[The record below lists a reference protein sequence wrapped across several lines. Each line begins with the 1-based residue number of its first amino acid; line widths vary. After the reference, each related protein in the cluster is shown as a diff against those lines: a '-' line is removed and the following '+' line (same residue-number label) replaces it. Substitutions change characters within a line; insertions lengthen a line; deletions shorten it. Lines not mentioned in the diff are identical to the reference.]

1 MAQFLIALAVAAI
14 ASSASAFPDEDYISY
29 GCHGGFT
36 GGGTSTA
43 ILSDGRIYRSHRS
56 TYRSEITEP
65 ILVGRN
71 PEAAREIFLAADRVD
86 FLGSPAPK
94 PKSYD
99 CVIAKRIAGHTYGIS
114 VNQKDTPDAA
124 RSLADLFIKL
134 VLAPDESPQ

>member
-1 MAQFLIALAVAAI
+1 VARLVIALVVVAI
-14 ASSASAFPDEDYISY
+14 ASSDSVFPDEDYISY

-56 TYRSEITEP
+56 TYRSEITKA

-71 PEAAREIFLAADRVD
+71 PDAARDLFLASARVD
-86 FLGSPAPK
+86 FLGSPAPE

-114 VNQKDTPDAA
+114 VNQKDTLDAA
-124 RSLADLFIKL
+124 KSLADLFIKL